1 MAEDRVYIV
10 GGEDEN
16 GDQHL
21 FATDDLGRA
30 IAKYNELKGRLRK
43 VQTNEGLADAMDAAA
58 NPH

>member
-10 GGEDEN
+10 GGEDDN

-30 IAKYNELKGRLRK
+30 IAKHNELKGRLRK
-43 VQTNEGLADAMDAAA
+43 VQTNEALADATDAAA

>member
-21 FATDDLGRA
+21 FATDDLGRV
-30 IAKYNELKGRLRK
+30 IAKYSELEGRLRK